1 MKHVSQTDIAIHIR
15 VILNC
20 MPKGA
25 RNAGGWT
32 GERAVNAAA
41 AQIMDLFKRAVV
53 LAPDD
58 VPVPASPFTSLS
70 CKPGQFGVTEPW
82 PFEPGCRPP
91 TTPQPPCAAAQS
103 ADDAPPSTGESP

>member
-1 MKHVSQTDIAIHIR
+1 MKLVSQTDIAIHIR
-15 VILNC
+15 VILTC

-32 GERAVNAAA
+32 GERAVDAAA
-41 AQIMDLFKRAVV
+41 ARIMGLFDRAVV

-58 VPVPASPFTSLS
+58 VYVPSSPLTSPS
-70 CKPGQFGVTEPW
+70 FKPGQFGVTEPW

-91 TTPQPPCAAAQS
+91 MTPRPPGKG
-103 ADDAPPSTGESP
+103 DAG

>member
-15 VILNC
+15 VILTC

-25 RNAGGWT
+25 RNSGGWT
-32 GERAVNAAA
+32 GERAVKAAA
-41 AQIMDLFKRAVV
+41 AQIMELFKRAVV

-58 VPVPASPFTSLS
+58 VPVPASSFTSPS
-70 CKPGQFGVTEPW
+70 WKPGQFGVTEPW

-91 TTPQPPCAAAQS
+91 TEPQPPCAARQS
-103 ADDAPPSTGESP
+103 ADDAPPCTEESP